1 MFIRSCFIRFFLRKA
16 QIFIQ
21 CSGKKLSVNASS
33 SRNRN
38 VGSTTADKR
47 KHFIVTWAA
56 LEMICVCTMMRSVCL
71 QVNPLRQSS
80 RESVLCSLDANTLPQ
95 SLSSCFI
102 ASLNHLISW
111 KVLLCE

>member
-1 MFIRSCFIRFFLRKA
+1 MFIRSCFIRFLLRKA

-56 LEMICVCTMMRSVCL
+56 LEVIFVCAIIRSVCL
-71 QVNPLRQSS
+71 QVNHQGKVFRAHWML
-80 RESVLCSLDANTLPQ
+80 TL
-95 SLSSCFI
+95 SLSL
-102 ASLNHLISW
+102 SLL
-111 KVLLCE
+111 VLLPR